1 MPTVPTSFV
10 PQVAPAQG
18 GDIGQFQAPGV
29 QPMENLFPQQQ
40 VALGRAMMQAGEVAF
55 RAGSAMQDDLD
66 NANAKSGDVE
76 GLKAANPIFQNYMA
90 AQGKDAEDGY
100 AAAVDGVRSA
110 FQAQIDRM
118 PTETSKAM
126 YQQVAARN
134 IAQFE
139 SQMNAHRM
147 KEARVYAKNE
157 SVARR
162 DVRVQMAVNSVRQAD
177 EVNPMTGKKFGMAEM
192 DVNLAVAVNE
202 QREAMKLEGIS
213 QDSAQWKL
221 GEQQVYESALDG
233 MTNALLADGKY
244 AEAQQLIDRFADGR
258 VGEKALKAM
267 NQSLEANRQVALVEQ
282 LADSI
287 RRDGYAHAAADPK
300 QYPERDGTDVPPEDL
315 RGALDRANM
324 IEDPKMRRLVRD
336 KIKSDYD
343 AEEALLNVEY
353 RNNYDA
359 VAQYLAVPGNRLAD
373 LSPKQKAMLTPAHLS
388 HFQAQEFGEA
398 DARADYEVALNPSR
412 VLDAGWMQQQM
423 GAISPAKY
431 AEYVKAAREPRKVIA
446 ATIDTDSMNTVL
458 RDNNLGSIISD
469 KDQYERFQTTVKEMI
484 DLRQQDGKQLDMT
497 AKKNIYREAA
507 MTYIRTRRP
516 MSMFGFE
523 RLMPAES
530 RFITERALYAT
541 AKPEQRARM
550 QETVFRLADGTEITT
565 ADAAEIA
572 EFLEANGNPN
582 PSFSDVI
589 MFYESKRR
597 K

>member
-100 AAAVDGVRSA
+100 QTAVDGVRSA
-110 FQAQIDRM
+110 FQAQVDRM
-118 PTETSKAM
+118 PTATSKAM

-134 IAQFE
+134 LMQFE

-233 MTNALLADGKY
+233 MTNALIADGKY

-373 LSPKQKAMLTPAHLS
+373 LPPRQKAMLTPAHLS

-431 AEYVKAAREPRKVIA
+431 AEYVKAAREPQKIIDSTLDEDQVKQTLVDAGLRAIAYPDRKDEDEVDTGLRFRENVTSMVEAEQRRLNRKLSRDEKQSIIDRA
-446 ATIDTDSMNTVL
+446 IVQQATIRKPGMIYGYNEITKPMATMTPEEMSM
-458 RDNNLGSIISD
+458 
-469 KDQYERFQTTVKEMI
+469 KFERFVQMEDVKIPQDEYVRAI
-484 DLRQQDGKQLDMT
+484 NALEGVGIAVPTNRQIKAYIMRSR
-497 AKKNIYREAA
+497 AK
-507 MTYIRTRRP
+507 
-516 MSMFGFE
+516 
-523 RLMPAES
+523 
-530 RFITERALYAT
+530 
-541 AKPEQRARM
+541 
-550 QETVFRLADGTEITT
+550 
-565 ADAAEIA
+565 
-572 EFLEANGNPN
+572 
-582 PSFSDVI
+582 
-589 MFYESKRR
+589 
-597 K
+597 

>member
-66 NANAKSGDVE
+66 NANAKNGDVE

-110 FQAQIDRM
+110 FQAQMDRM

-134 IAQFE
+134 LSQFE

-431 AEYVKAAREPRKVIA
+431 AEYVKAAREPQKIIDSTLDEDQVKQTLVDAGLRDIAYPNRRDEDEVDTGLRFRENVTSMVEAEQRRLNRKLSRDEKQSIIDRAIVQQ
-446 ATIDTDSMNTVL
+446 ATIRKPGMIYGYNEITKPMATMTPEEMSM
-458 RDNNLGSIISD
+458 
-469 KDQYERFQTTVKEMI
+469 KFERFVQMEDVKIPQDEYVRAI
-484 DLRQQDGKQLDMT
+484 NALEGVGIAVPTNRQIKAYIMRSR
-497 AKKNIYREAA
+497 AK
-507 MTYIRTRRP
+507 
-516 MSMFGFE
+516 
-523 RLMPAES
+523 
-530 RFITERALYAT
+530 
-541 AKPEQRARM
+541 
-550 QETVFRLADGTEITT
+550 
-565 ADAAEIA
+565 
-572 EFLEANGNPN
+572 
-582 PSFSDVI
+582 
-589 MFYESKRR
+589 
-597 K
+597 

>member
-1 MPTVPTSFV
+1 
-10 PQVAPAQG
+10 
-18 GDIGQFQAPGV
+18 
-29 QPMENLFPQQQ
+29 MENLFPQQQ
-40 VALGRAMMQAGEVAF
+40 VALGRAMVQAGEVAF

-202 QREAMKLEGIS
+202 QREAMRLEGIS

-431 AEYVKAAREPRKVIA
+431 AEYVKAAREPQKIIDSTLDEDQVKQTLVDAGLRDIAYPNRRDEDEVDTGLRFRENVTSMVEAEQRRLNRKLSRDEKQSIIDRAIVQQ
-446 ATIDTDSMNTVL
+446 ATIRKPGMIYGYNEITKPMATMTPEEMSM
-458 RDNNLGSIISD
+458 
-469 KDQYERFQTTVKEMI
+469 KFERFVQMEDIKIPQDEYVRAINALEGVGIAVPTN
-484 DLRQQDGKQLDMT
+484 RQIKAYIMRSR
-497 AKKNIYREAA
+497 AK
-507 MTYIRTRRP
+507 
-516 MSMFGFE
+516 
-523 RLMPAES
+523 
-530 RFITERALYAT
+530 
-541 AKPEQRARM
+541 
-550 QETVFRLADGTEITT
+550 
-565 ADAAEIA
+565 
-572 EFLEANGNPN
+572 
-582 PSFSDVI
+582 
-589 MFYESKRR
+589 
-597 K
+597 

>member
-1 MPTVPTSFV
+1 MV
-10 PQVAPAQG
+10 
-18 GDIGQFQAPGV
+18 
-29 QPMENLFPQQQ
+29 
-40 VALGRAMMQAGEVAF
+40 QAGEVAF

-431 AEYVKAAREPRKVIA
+431 AEYVKAAREPQKIIDSTLDEDQVKQTLVDAGLRDIAYPNRRDEDEVDTGLRFRENVTSMVEAEQRRLNRKLSRDEKQSIIDRAIVQQ
-446 ATIDTDSMNTVL
+446 ATIRKPGMIYGYNEITKPMATMTPEEMSM
-458 RDNNLGSIISD
+458 
-469 KDQYERFQTTVKEMI
+469 KFERFVQMEDIKIPQDEYVRAINALEGVGIAVPTN
-484 DLRQQDGKQLDMT
+484 RQIKAYIMRSR
-497 AKKNIYREAA
+497 AK
-507 MTYIRTRRP
+507 
-516 MSMFGFE
+516 
-523 RLMPAES
+523 
-530 RFITERALYAT
+530 
-541 AKPEQRARM
+541 
-550 QETVFRLADGTEITT
+550 
-565 ADAAEIA
+565 
-572 EFLEANGNPN
+572 
-582 PSFSDVI
+582 
-589 MFYESKRR
+589 
-597 K
+597 

>member
-100 AAAVDGVRSA
+100 QTAVDGVRSA

-118 PTETSKAM
+118 PTATSKAM

-134 IAQFE
+134 LSQFE

-233 MTNALLADGKY
+233 MTNALIADGKY

-258 VGEKALKAM
+258 VGEKAVKAM

-315 RGALDRANM
+315 RGAMDRANM

-373 LSPKQKAMLTPAHLS
+373 LPPRQKAMLTPAHLS

-431 AEYVKAAREPRKVIA
+431 AEYVKAAREPQKIIDSTLDEDQVKQTLVDAGLRDIAYPNRRDEDEVDTGLRFRENVTSMVDAEQRRLNRKLSRDEKQSIIDRAIVQQ
-446 ATIDTDSMNTVL
+446 ATIRKPGMIYGYNEITKPMATMTPEEMSM
-458 RDNNLGSIISD
+458 
-469 KDQYERFQTTVKEMI
+469 KFERFVQMEDVKIPQDEYVRAI
-484 DLRQQDGKQLDMT
+484 NALEGVGIAVPTNRQIKAYIMRSR
-497 AKKNIYREAA
+497 AK
-507 MTYIRTRRP
+507 
-516 MSMFGFE
+516 
-523 RLMPAES
+523 
-530 RFITERALYAT
+530 
-541 AKPEQRARM
+541 
-550 QETVFRLADGTEITT
+550 
-565 ADAAEIA
+565 
-572 EFLEANGNPN
+572 
-582 PSFSDVI
+582 
-589 MFYESKRR
+589 
-597 K
+597 

>member
-40 VALGRAMMQAGEVAF
+40 VALGRAMVQAGEVAF

-431 AEYVKAAREPRKVIA
+431 AEYVKAAREPQKIIDSTLDEDQVKQTLVDAGLRDIAYPNRRDEDEVDTGLRFRENVTSMVEAEQRRLNRKLSRDEKQSIIDRAIVQQ
-446 ATIDTDSMNTVL
+446 ATIRKPGMIYGYNEITKPMATMTPEEMSM
-458 RDNNLGSIISD
+458 
-469 KDQYERFQTTVKEMI
+469 KFERFVQMEDIKIPQDEYVRAINALEGVGIAVPTN
-484 DLRQQDGKQLDMT
+484 RQIKAYIMRSR
-497 AKKNIYREAA
+497 AK
-507 MTYIRTRRP
+507 
-516 MSMFGFE
+516 
-523 RLMPAES
+523 
-530 RFITERALYAT
+530 
-541 AKPEQRARM
+541 
-550 QETVFRLADGTEITT
+550 
-565 ADAAEIA
+565 
-572 EFLEANGNPN
+572 
-582 PSFSDVI
+582 
-589 MFYESKRR
+589 
-597 K
+597 

>member
-1 MPTVPTSFV
+1 MPTVPTTFV
-10 PQVAPAQG
+10 PQASPG
-18 GDIGQFQAPGV
+18 GPVDIGQFQAPGV
-29 QPMENLFPQQQ
+29 VPVENFAAQQQ
-40 VALGRAMMQAGEVAF
+40 VQLGRAMTQAGDVMF

-66 NANAKSGDVE
+66 NAAAKSGDVE
-76 GLKAANPIFQNYMA
+76 GLKAANPIFQNYLA

-100 AAAVDGVRSA
+100 QTAVDGVRSA
-110 FQAQIDRM
+110 FQAQVDRM
-118 PTETSKAM
+118 PTATSKAM

-134 IAQFE
+134 LMQFE

-192 DVNLAVAVNE
+192 DINLAVAVNE
-202 QREAMKLEGIS
+202 QREAMKLEGIA

-233 MTNALLADGKY
+233 MTNALIADGKY

-373 LSPKQKAMLTPAHLS
+373 LPTRQKAMLTPAHLS

-431 AEYVKAAREPRKVIA
+431 AEYVKAAREPQKIIDSTLDEDQVKQTLVDAGLRAIAYPDRKDEDEVDTGLRFRENVTSMVEAEQRRLNRKLSRDEKQSIIDRA
-446 ATIDTDSMNTVL
+446 IVQQATIRKPGMIYGYNEITKPMATMTPEEMSM
-458 RDNNLGSIISD
+458 
-469 KDQYERFQTTVKEMI
+469 KFERFVQMEDVKIPQDEYVRAI
-484 DLRQQDGKQLDMT
+484 NALEGVGIAVPTNRQIKAYIMRSR
-497 AKKNIYREAA
+497 AK
-507 MTYIRTRRP
+507 
-516 MSMFGFE
+516 
-523 RLMPAES
+523 
-530 RFITERALYAT
+530 
-541 AKPEQRARM
+541 
-550 QETVFRLADGTEITT
+550 
-565 ADAAEIA
+565 
-572 EFLEANGNPN
+572 
-582 PSFSDVI
+582 
-589 MFYESKRR
+589 
-597 K
+597 

>member
-66 NANAKSGDVE
+66 NAAAKSGDVE
-76 GLKAANPIFQNYMA
+76 GLKAANPIFQNYLA

-100 AAAVDGVRSA
+100 QTAVDGVRSA
-110 FQAQIDRM
+110 FQAQVDRM
-118 PTETSKAM
+118 PTATSKAM

-134 IAQFE
+134 LMQFE

-177 EVNPMTGKKFGMAEM
+177 EVNPMTGKKFGMTEM

-202 QREAMKLEGIS
+202 QREAMKLAGIA

-373 LSPKQKAMLTPAHLS
+373 LPPRQKAMLTPAHLS

-431 AEYVKAAREPRKVIA
+431 AEYVKAAREPQKIIDSTLDEDQVKQTLVDAGLRDIAYPNRRDEDEVDTGLRFRENVTNMVEAEQRRLNRKLSRDEKQSIIDRAIVQQ
-446 ATIDTDSMNTVL
+446 ATIRKPGMIYGYNEITKPMATMTPEEMSM
-458 RDNNLGSIISD
+458 
-469 KDQYERFQTTVKEMI
+469 KFERFVQMEDVKIPQDEYVRAI
-484 DLRQQDGKQLDMT
+484 NALEGVGIAVPTNRQIKAYIMRSR
-497 AKKNIYREAA
+497 AK
-507 MTYIRTRRP
+507 
-516 MSMFGFE
+516 
-523 RLMPAES
+523 
-530 RFITERALYAT
+530 
-541 AKPEQRARM
+541 
-550 QETVFRLADGTEITT
+550 
-565 ADAAEIA
+565 
-572 EFLEANGNPN
+572 
-582 PSFSDVI
+582 
-589 MFYESKRR
+589 
-597 K
+597 

>member
-118 PTETSKAM
+118 PTATSKAM

-134 IAQFE
+134 LSQFE

-202 QREAMKLEGIS
+202 QREAMKLEGID

-359 VAQYLAVPGNRLAD
+359 VAQYLSVPGNRLAD

-431 AEYVKAAREPRKVIA
+431 AEYVKAAREPQKIIDSTLDEDQVKQTLVDAGLRAIAYPDRKDEDEVDTGLRFRENVTSMVDAEQRRLNRKLSRDEKQTIIDRA
-446 ATIDTDSMNTVL
+446 IVQQATIKKPGLIYGYNEITKPMATMTP
-458 RDNNLGSIISD
+458 GEMAM
-469 KDQYERFQTTVKEMI
+469 KFERFVQMEDVQVPQDEYVRAINALESVGIAVPTN
-484 DLRQQDGKQLDMT
+484 RQIKAYIMRSR
-497 AKKNIYREAA
+497 AK
-507 MTYIRTRRP
+507 
-516 MSMFGFE
+516 
-523 RLMPAES
+523 
-530 RFITERALYAT
+530 
-541 AKPEQRARM
+541 
-550 QETVFRLADGTEITT
+550 
-565 ADAAEIA
+565 
-572 EFLEANGNPN
+572 
-582 PSFSDVI
+582 
-589 MFYESKRR
+589 
-597 K
+597 

>member
-66 NANAKSGDVE
+66 NANAKNGDVE

-110 FQAQIDRM
+110 FQAQVDRM

-287 RRDGYAHAAADPK
+287 RRDGYAHASADPK

-373 LSPKQKAMLTPAHLS
+373 LPPRQKAMLTPAHLS

-431 AEYVKAAREPRKVIA
+431 AEYVKAAREPQKI
-446 ATIDTDSMNTVL
+446 IDSTLDEDQVKQTLVDAGL
-458 RDNNLGSIISD
+458 RDIAYPNRRDEDEVDTGLRFRENVTSMVDAEQRRLNRKLSRDEKQSIIDRAIVQQATFRKPGMIYGYNEITKPMATMTPEEMSM
-469 KDQYERFQTTVKEMI
+469 KFERFVQMEDVKIPQDEYVRAI
-484 DLRQQDGKQLDMT
+484 NALEGVGIAVPTNRQIKAYIMRSR
-497 AKKNIYREAA
+497 AK
-507 MTYIRTRRP
+507 
-516 MSMFGFE
+516 
-523 RLMPAES
+523 
-530 RFITERALYAT
+530 
-541 AKPEQRARM
+541 
-550 QETVFRLADGTEITT
+550 
-565 ADAAEIA
+565 
-572 EFLEANGNPN
+572 
-582 PSFSDVI
+582 
-589 MFYESKRR
+589 
-597 K
+597 

>member
-40 VALGRAMMQAGEVAF
+40 VALGRAMVQAGEVAF

-202 QREAMKLEGIS
+202 QREAMRLEGIS

-431 AEYVKAAREPRKVIA
+431 AEYVKAAREPQKIIDSTLDEDQVKQTLVDAGLRDIAYPNRRDEDEVDTGLRFRENVTSMVEAEQRRLNRKLSRDEKQSIIDRAIVQQ
-446 ATIDTDSMNTVL
+446 ATIRKPGMIYGYNEITKPMATMTPEEMSM
-458 RDNNLGSIISD
+458 
-469 KDQYERFQTTVKEMI
+469 KFERFVQMEDIKIPQDEYVRAINALEGVGIAVPTN
-484 DLRQQDGKQLDMT
+484 RQIKAYIMRSR
-497 AKKNIYREAA
+497 AK
-507 MTYIRTRRP
+507 
-516 MSMFGFE
+516 
-523 RLMPAES
+523 
-530 RFITERALYAT
+530 
-541 AKPEQRARM
+541 
-550 QETVFRLADGTEITT
+550 
-565 ADAAEIA
+565 
-572 EFLEANGNPN
+572 
-582 PSFSDVI
+582 
-589 MFYESKRR
+589 
-597 K
+597 

>member
-1 MPTVPTSFV
+1 MPTVPTTFV
-10 PQVAPAQG
+10 PQASPG
-18 GDIGQFQAPGV
+18 GPVDIGQFQAPGV
-29 QPMENLFPQQQ
+29 VPVENFAAQQQ
-40 VALGRAMMQAGEVAF
+40 VQLGRAMTQAGDVMF

-118 PTETSKAM
+118 PTATSKAM

-134 IAQFE
+134 LMQFE

-177 EVNPMTGKKFGMAEM
+177 EINPMTGKKFGMAEM

-202 QREAMKLEGIS
+202 QREAMKLEGIA

-373 LSPKQKAMLTPAHLS
+373 LPPRQKAMLTPAHLS

-431 AEYVKAAREPRKVIA
+431 AEYVKAAREPQKIIDSTLDEDQVKQTLVDAGLRDIAYPNRRDEDEVDTGLRFRENVTSMVEAEQRRLNRKLSRDEKQSIIDRAIVQQ
-446 ATIDTDSMNTVL
+446 ATIRKPGMIYGYNEITKPMATMTPEEMSM
-458 RDNNLGSIISD
+458 
-469 KDQYERFQTTVKEMI
+469 KFERFVQMEDVKIPQDEYVRAI
-484 DLRQQDGKQLDMT
+484 NALEGVGIAVPTNRQIKAYIMRSR
-497 AKKNIYREAA
+497 AK
-507 MTYIRTRRP
+507 
-516 MSMFGFE
+516 
-523 RLMPAES
+523 
-530 RFITERALYAT
+530 
-541 AKPEQRARM
+541 
-550 QETVFRLADGTEITT
+550 
-565 ADAAEIA
+565 
-572 EFLEANGNPN
+572 
-582 PSFSDVI
+582 
-589 MFYESKRR
+589 
-597 K
+597 